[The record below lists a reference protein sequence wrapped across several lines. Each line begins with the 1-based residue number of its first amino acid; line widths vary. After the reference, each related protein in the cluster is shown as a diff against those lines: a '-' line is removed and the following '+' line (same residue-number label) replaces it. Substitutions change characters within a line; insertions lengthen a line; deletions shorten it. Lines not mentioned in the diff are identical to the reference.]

1 MEFKM
6 TDNTKD
12 KTLMNQPKTQI
23 NHSSKDIEAKIISTL
38 QLNYAETVLDLTN
51 LSEEEKK
58 LKLHN
63 AQQVVEKFADS
74 LGAEGLLQNMLATQL
89 LGIHD
94 LQQKLV
100 SYAYKYM
107 HDPKYG
113 QYYLNAAAKLSH
125 VFINQVSLLQK
136 LQGNS
141 QQKVVVEHLNINEGG
156 KAIIGQV
163 NSQTKREGVFN
174 EK

>member
-6 TDNTKD
+6 NHHTKD
-12 KTLMNQPKTQI
+12 QTLMNQPKTQI
-23 NHSSKDIEAKIISTL
+23 NHSSKDIEEKIISTL
-38 QLNYAETVLDLTN
+38 HLNYAESLLDLTN
-51 LSEEEKK
+51 LNEEEKN
-58 LKLHN
+58 LKLNN
-63 AQQVVEKFADS
+63 AQQVVEKFADC

-94 LQQKLV
+94 LQQKLL

-113 QYYLNAAAKLSH
+113 QYYLNAAAKLSN
-125 VFINQVSLLQK
+125 VFIQQVNSLQK
-136 LQGNS
+136 LQGNC
-141 QQKVVVEHLNINEGG
+141 QQKVVVEHLHINEGG
-156 KAIIGQV
+156 RAIIGQV
-163 NSQTKREGVFN
+163 NSQREGVFN

>member
-6 TDNTKD
+6 NHHTKD
-12 KTLMNQPKTQI
+12 QTLMNQPKTQI
-23 NHSSKDIEAKIISTL
+23 NHSSKDIEEKIISTL
-38 QLNYAETVLDLTN
+38 HLNYAESLLDLTN
-51 LSEEEKK
+51 LNEEEKN

-63 AQQVVEKFADS
+63 AQQVVEKFADC

-94 LQQKLV
+94 LQQKLL

-113 QYYLNAAAKLSH
+113 QYYLNAAAKLSN
-125 VFINQVSLLQK
+125 VFIQLVNSLQK
-136 LQGNS
+136 LQGNC
-141 QQKVVVEHLNINEGG
+141 QQKVVVEHLHINEGG
-156 KAIIGQV
+156 RAIIGQV
-163 NSQTKREGVFN
+163 NSHREGVFN